1 LLHTSGPLQIEL
13 AATPTSFERIEEL
26 APEDFMAA
34 ISSVSAEKGIAPEVI
49 ISALEGALASAYR
62 GNYDAASP
70 NFEVRID
77 RDTGRVRVVK
87 PKTVVAEVQDRD
99 EEISLNDA
107 AKLDID
113 AEMGQTVVIDVT
125 PDNFGRIAAQTAR
138 QVILQRLREAERD
151 LIYEAFIDRQDEL
164 ITGIVQRIEQRSVVI
179 NLGKAEAVLMP
190 YEQVSTERYRPGQRL
205 KIYLVEVLRTPK
217 GPQLVI
223 SRTHTGLVKRLF
235 ELEVPEVSSG
245 LVELKSIAREPGL
258 RSKVAVAARE
268 EGIDPIGSCV
278 GVRGARVQNIVDEL
292 NGEKIDIIAWSE
304 TPEEF
309 ISAALSPS
317 QVDSVRL
324 DEELRTAIVSVPERQ
339 LSLAIGRDGQNA
351 RLAAKLTGWRID
363 IKSAESGTD
372 DGPDAMEV

>member
-1 LLHTSGPLQIEL
+1 
-13 AATPTSFERIEEL
+13 
-26 APEDFMAA
+26 MAA

-49 ISALEGALASAYR
+49 ISALEGALASAYK
-62 GNYDAASP
+62 GNYGAASP

-77 RDTGRVRVVK
+77 RDTGRVSVVSL
-87 PKTVVAEVQDRD
+87 KTVVAEVQSEDM
-99 EEISLNDA
+99 EISLSDA
-107 AKLDID
+107 TRLHDG
-113 AEMGQTVVIDVT
+113 AEIGQTVTIDVT

-164 ITGIVQRIEQRSVVI
+164 ITGIVQRVEQRNVVI
-179 NLGKAEAVLMP
+179 NLGKAEAALLP
-190 YEQVSTERYRPGQRL
+190 HEQVATEQYRPGQRL

-223 SRTHTGLVKRLF
+223 SRTHQGLINRLF

-278 GVRGARVQNIVDEL
+278 GIRGARVQNIVGEL
-292 NGEKIDIIAWSE
+292 NGEKVDIIAWSE
-304 TPEEF
+304 SPEEF

-317 QVDSVRL
+317 EVNSVQL
-324 DEELRTAIVSVPERQ
+324 DEELKTATVSVPERQ

-363 IKSAESGTD
+363 IKAAESDTD
-372 DGPDAMEV
+372 IQPESTEG

>member
-1 LLHTSGPLQIEL
+1 
-13 AATPTSFERIEEL
+13 
-26 APEDFMAA
+26 MAA

-49 ISALEGALASAYR
+49 IAALEGALASAYK
-62 GNYDAASP
+62 GNYGAASH
-70 NFEVRID
+70 NIEVEID
-77 RDTGRVRVVK
+77 RETGRVKVVMLK
-87 PKTVVAEVQDRD
+87 RVVAEVQDSD
-99 EEISLNDA
+99 TDISLAEATELDA
-107 AKLDID
+107 D
-113 AEMGQTVVIDVT
+113 AVANQTVAIDVT

-151 LIYEAFIDRQDEL
+151 LIYDAFVDRQDEL
-164 ITGIVQRIEQRSVVI
+164 ITGIVQRIEQRTVVI
-179 NLGKAEAVLMP
+179 NLGKAEAFLLP
-190 YEQVSTERYRPGQRL
+190 HEQVSTEYYRPGQRL
-205 KIYLVEVLRTPK
+205 KIYLVEVFKTPA

-223 SRTHTGLVKRLF
+223 SRTHIGLVKRLF

-304 TPEEF
+304 GPEDF

-317 QVDSVRL
+317 HVDSVKL
-324 DEELRTAIVSVPERQ
+324 DETLRTAIVSVPERQ

-363 IKSAESGTD
+363 IKATERDNDDRPDSTD
-372 DGPDAMEV
+372 V

>member
-1 LLHTSGPLQIEL
+1 
-13 AATPTSFERIEEL
+13 
-26 APEDFMAA
+26 MAA

-49 ISALEGALASAYR
+49 ISALEGALASAYK

-77 RDTGRVRVVK
+77 RETGRVTVVNL
-87 PKTVVAEVQDRD
+87 KTVVAEVQDRD
-99 EEISLNDA
+99 EEISLDDA
-107 AKLDID
+107 AKLDGG
-113 AEMGQTVVIDVT
+113 AEMGQTITIDVT

-151 LIYEAFIDRQDEL
+151 LVYDAFIDRQDEL

-179 NLGKAEAVLMP
+179 NLGKAEAALLP
-190 YEQVSTERYRPGQRL
+190 HEQVATERYRAGQRL

-223 SRTHTGLVKRLF
+223 SRTHQGLVKRLF

-258 RSKVAVAARE
+258 RSKVAVVARE

-292 NGEKIDIIAWSE
+292 NGEKIDIVAWSE
-304 TPEEF
+304 TAEEF

-317 QVDSVRL
+317 QVNSVQL
-324 DEELRTAIVSVPERQ
+324 DEELRTATVSVPDRQ

-363 IKSAESGTD
+363 IKATERDNDSR
-372 DGPDAMEV
+372 PDETEV

>member
-1 LLHTSGPLQIEL
+1 
-13 AATPTSFERIEEL
+13 
-26 APEDFMAA
+26 MAA

-49 ISALEGALASAYR
+49 IAALEGALASAYK
-62 GNYDAASP
+62 GNYGAASH
-70 NFEVRID
+70 NIEVEID
-77 RDTGRVRVVK
+77 RETGRVKVVMLK
-87 PKTVVAEVQDRD
+87 RVVAEVQDSD
-99 EEISLNDA
+99 TDISLAEATELDA
-107 AKLDID
+107 D
-113 AEMGQTVVIDVT
+113 AVTNQTVAIDVT

-151 LIYEAFIDRQDEL
+151 LIYDAFVDRQDEL
-164 ITGIVQRIEQRSVVI
+164 ITGIVQRIEQRTVVI
-179 NLGKAEAVLMP
+179 NLGKAEAFLLP
-190 YEQVSTERYRPGQRL
+190 QEQVSTEYYRPGQRL
-205 KIYLVEVLRTPK
+205 KIYLVDVLKTPA

-223 SRTHTGLVKRLF
+223 SRTHIGLVKRLF

-245 LVELKSIAREPGL
+245 LVELKAIAREPGL

-304 TPEEF
+304 GPEDF

-317 QVDSVRL
+317 HVDSVKL
-324 DEELRTAIVSVPERQ
+324 DETLRTAIVSVPERQ

-363 IKSAESGTD
+363 IKSTERDNDDRPDSTD
-372 DGPDAMEV
+372 V